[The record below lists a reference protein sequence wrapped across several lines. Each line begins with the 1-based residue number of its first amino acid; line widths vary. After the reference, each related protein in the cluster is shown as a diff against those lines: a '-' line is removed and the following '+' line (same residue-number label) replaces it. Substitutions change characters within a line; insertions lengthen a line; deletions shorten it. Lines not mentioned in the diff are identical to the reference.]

1 MRQFIARRLMT
12 SCLVVFGVVTAI
24 FVLVRLTGD
33 PVALMTQPG
42 MSVQDIQELRRYW
55 GLDRPIHEQ
64 YFAFL
69 ADVAKGEFGISPWQ
83 LQPALGLVL
92 GRLPATFLL
101 TGAAMAFALVVA
113 LIVGT
118 LAALRRNTLVDRVG
132 MGFVLLGQS
141 VPSFWLGLMLILL
154 FAVNLGWLPSAGY
167 GTPQHLILPMVSLGL
182 FTLARLT
189 RLVRSELLEV
199 FAQDYIRT
207 ARSKG
212 LSEWV
217 LLRRHALPN
226 IVIPIITV
234 MALDFGILM
243 GGAVITETIFAWP
256 GVGRLMIQ
264 AIEQRDFP
272 ILQAGVFIVAVL
284 VVTANFLADLA
295 YAWIDPRIRYG

>member
-1 MRQFIARRLMT
+1 MRQFIARRLLT

-55 GLDRPIHEQ
+55 RLDRPIQEQ

>member
-1 MRQFIARRLMT
+1 MT